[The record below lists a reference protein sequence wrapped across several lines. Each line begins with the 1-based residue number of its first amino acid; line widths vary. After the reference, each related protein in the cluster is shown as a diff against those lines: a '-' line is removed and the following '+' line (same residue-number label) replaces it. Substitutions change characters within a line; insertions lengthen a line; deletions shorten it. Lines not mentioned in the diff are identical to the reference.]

1 MKFLSKFFCFLFA
14 AIIMIQLTIYSQ
26 DKKFAQKGVVELGGS
41 VSFSSRV
48 AVYNGSTQGDAFTT
62 FSLQPYIGYFVTDKF
77 ELGMNPLGITYM
89 SQGSSNATQIGIFV
103 APAYNFITTSG
114 NLFPFIEGLIGYSSQ
129 TSTGSTD
136 RSGFSYGGR
145 TGIKVSVGSSAL
157 LNISVQYLMITLNR
171 SGASDRNGENDLAIA
186 AGFTVWM

>member
-1 MKFLSKFFCFLFA
+1 MKSYFRLGQIIFVGIFLF
-14 AIIMIQLTIYSQ
+14 QLSALSQ
-26 DKKFAQKGVVELGGS
+26 EKSFAQKGVVELGGS
-41 VSFSSRV
+41 VSFSSRI

-62 FSLQPYIGYFVTDKF
+62 FSLQPYIGYFVSDKF

-103 APAYNFITTSG
+103 APAYNFTTTSG
-114 NLFPFIEGLIGYSSQ
+114 NLFPFIEGLIGYTSQ

-145 TGIKVSVGSSAL
+145 TGIKVSVGNSAL

-171 SGASDRNGENDLAIA
+171 SGATDRNGENDLAIA